1 LFAQELPGFNRNC
14 PARVLPNLPDIV
26 PMKAKLGQNSGDFC
40 RLFLGEL
47 NPNPLANHFREFK
60 KTRCLIAEQ
69 RQQFFGV
76 QCPVYPAQ
84 FHVDFWSVSRACAQL
99 FGTALSL

>member
-14 PARVLPNLPDIV
+14 PRKGAAQNLPDIV

-47 NPNPLANHFREFK
+47 NPNPLANHFREFQK
-60 KTRCLIAEQ
+60 KR
-69 RQQFFGV
+69 GV
-76 QCPVYPAQ
+76 
-84 FHVDFWSVSRACAQL
+84 
-99 FGTALSL
+99 